1 MSLRRTHSRH
11 AAVLRPIPAAL
22 LAIFAAAPQLASAQD
37 EIIVT
42 GSRVSRDGFDS
53 PQPLTTINSEQ
64 IENLGLVN
72 VGDVLRTMPQNTP
85 FFTETNVG
93 IGNFNVGSQLANLRG
108 LNPFFGTRTLTLVDT
123 KRVVPQSEGGAIDL
137 TLIPSMLVERTE
149 VVTGG
154 ASAAY
159 GSDAIAGVVNVILDK
174 DLEGFKAQVDFGET
188 SEGDGG
194 DTHASFAWGT
204 PFADDDRGHVLFGLE
219 YQKQDRIG
227 PCSQTRDWCSEG
239 WAIGNNTAGYASGNG
254 LPNFYVTPGAKQT
267 PSENGTITPC
277 LNAGCTVPTGTPAPL
292 PLAFNPDGT
301 ALTSFNPGAP
311 AQGFAARIGGDGAL
325 LGYDTSNIRPEVE
338 RYAALARLSYDVS
351 DRLSWF
357 AEVAYANSESA
368 NSPAN
373 GGLGPSPLRIQGDNA
388 FLTPALQAALPFGG
402 NLNRIFMP
410 AVMSAN
416 NTTENTTTRFVTG
429 FDAEIGTKWTWDAYY
444 QHGENENHQRL
455 FHNMV
460 GSLSGGAVRQHD
472 FLRWALDA
480 VVNPANPSQIVCRAT
495 IPGPNF
501 VANAAGCVPLNIFGN
516 GDADPAAI
524 EFAFRTLK
532 EDNEYTQDV
541 VGVNFRSDIAEGW
554 AGPIA
559 LATGLEWRA
568 DNADTTHDIPNQPW
582 YSSYF
587 LSYGLDRGGDI
598 DVLEAYA
605 EVQVPMTEKLQ
616 TDFAVRETQNEATSN
631 QAGVPSSDH
640 NFTSWKAAAL
650 YDPLEWLRFRT
661 TLSQDVRAAGFR
673 ELFLPRV
680 TTQSGVFP
688 ANINNPW
695 GNPSDQFF
703 QTTGGNPRLEPET
716 ADTTTFGVVFS
727 FDRVRISAD
736 WFEIDLKDAITQS
749 PGNQPL
755 VDQCFRSGGAACER
769 VTGYGTPDITAIDSS
784 AINLAGFLTRG
795 WDYEVNYDLT
805 MSAGG
810 NLNLRFIGTYL
821 YDMIVDTGLGAAPI
835 DYEGQSG
842 PVASFGSFNTQP
854 RWQARAFLTYAR
866 QRFSSTFEARYVGSG
881 ALNRTWFESPPG
893 AATNTL
899 PFSVSD
905 NSVDDAYYLSWAGSF
920 DFVQNQDRAT
930 QVFWVIN
937 NLLDEEPAV
946 APGGNAYPTNP
957 VFFDTLGQRVRVG
970 VRLSF

>member
-1 MSLRRTHSRH
+1 
-11 AAVLRPIPAAL
+11 
-22 LAIFAAAPQLASAQD
+22 
-37 EIIVT
+37 
-42 GSRVSRDGFDS
+42 
-53 PQPLTTINSEQ
+53 
-64 IENLGLVN
+64 
-72 VGDVLRTMPQNTP
+72 
-85 FFTETNVG
+85 
-93 IGNFNVGSQLANLRG
+93 
-108 LNPFFGTRTLTLVDT
+108 
-123 KRVVPQSEGGAIDL
+123 
-137 TLIPSMLVERTE
+137 
-149 VVTGG
+149 
-154 ASAAY
+154 
-159 GSDAIAGVVNVILDK
+159 
-174 DLEGFKAQVDFGET
+174 
-188 SEGDGG
+188 
-194 DTHASFAWGT
+194 
-204 PFADDDRGHVLFGLE
+204 
-219 YQKQDRIG
+219 
-227 PCSQTRDWCSEG
+227 
-239 WAIGNNTAGYASGNG
+239 
-254 LPNFYVTPGAKQT
+254 
-267 PSENGTITPC
+267 
-277 LNAGCTVPTGTPAPL
+277 
-292 PLAFNPDGT
+292 
-301 ALTSFNPGAP
+301 
-311 AQGFAARIGGDGAL
+311 
-325 LGYDTSNIRPEVE
+325 
-338 RYAALARLSYDVS
+338 
-351 DRLSWF
+351 
-357 AEVAYANSESA
+357 
-368 NSPAN
+368 
-373 GGLGPSPLRIQGDNA
+373 
-388 FLTPALQAALPFGG
+388 
-402 NLNRIFMP
+402 
-410 AVMSAN
+410 
-416 NTTENTTTRFVTG
+416 
-429 FDAEIGTKWTWDAYY
+429 
-444 QHGENENHQRL
+444 
-455 FHNMV
+455 
-460 GSLSGGAVRQHD
+460 
-472 FLRWALDA
+472 